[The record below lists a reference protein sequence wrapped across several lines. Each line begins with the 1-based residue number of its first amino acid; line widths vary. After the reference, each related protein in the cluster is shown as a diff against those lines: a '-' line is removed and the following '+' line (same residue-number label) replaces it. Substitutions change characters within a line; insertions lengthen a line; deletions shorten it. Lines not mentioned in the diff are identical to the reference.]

1 MKELKEVEELA
12 KKEGLEL
19 YKISAATREG
29 VQELIDYVSEV
40 LKTLPK
46 EELIEIEDRKVYT
59 LEEKDNDW
67 TIKDRRWCIYCIRK
81 SSSKINGKSEYRR

>member
-1 MKELKEVEELA
+1 MQNEKLIKEVEELA

-19 YKISAATREG
+19 YKISAATKEG

-67 TIKDRRWCIYCIRK
+67 TIKIEDGVFIV
-81 SSSKINGKSEYRR
+81 SEEQFKD